1 MNIERGRDSFSLFH
15 TSDSL
20 HLVTNL
26 LFKANSGMIVVL
38 KGDTMKSVG
47 DTVEKLWDS
56 AGDVVN
62 GFFSGVGSVFN

>member
-1 MNIERGRDSFSLFH
+1 M
-15 TSDSL
+15 
-20 HLVTNL
+20 TNL

>member
-1 MNIERGRDSFSLFH
+1 MIIKRGRGSFSLFH
-15 TSDSL
+15 TSASL

-38 KGDTMKSVG
+38 KADTMKSVG

-62 GFFSGVGSVFN
+62 GFFSGLGSVFN

>member
-15 TSDSL
+15 TSYSL

-26 LFKANSGMIVVL
+26 LFKLNLGMIVVL

-47 DTVEKLWDS
+47 DTAEKIWDS
-56 AGDVVN
+56 AGDAVN
-62 GFFSGVGSVFN
+62 GFFSGLGSVFN